1 MKKFDIPEIPR
12 ELMLRATRKAFDIYD
27 GTDLE
32 QNDPAITLH
41 WDDPDYMDYL
51 AAADP
56 KRMVEDPEYDLE
68 TQLKNIRYS
77 IKMLEAGSTGVG
89 SYPVLNL
96 VHFGTGPIATAFGAR
111 MVMQTG
117 IQPHFDPA
125 FHTAEEALHTEMPD
139 LFRGGWLGAILDRIE
154 YYNEAT
160 QGKIPIAVSDNAGPW
175 SIATSVWHFED
186 MLEGILS
193 APEAVHHLLSLT
205 TRAIIEVNDIQCR
218 MARNAWGVMGDTLGG
233 GWLPRGGYVGDD
245 VMVTVSTPMW
255 KEFFQPYNEILS
267 HRYGGVVYHCCM
279 KHDWHLQA
287 MSETAGFMGFDAD
300 PMYNDLGKIESALTG
315 KGGWNRA
322 VTDWEIA
329 KRCKGKF
336 GFFLGVQEKTKEAAL
351 EQAKRMVEY
360 IHA

>member
-1 MKKFDIPEIPR
+1 
-12 ELMLRATRKAFDIYD
+12 
-27 GTDLE
+27 
-32 QNDPAITLH
+32 
-41 WDDPDYMDYL
+41 
-51 AAADP
+51 
-56 KRMVEDPEYDLE
+56 
-68 TQLKNIRYS
+68 
-77 IKMLEAGSTGVG
+77 MLEAGSTGVG

-300 PMYNDLGKIESALTG
+300 PMYNDLGKIEAALTG

>member
-27 GTDLE
+27 GTALE

-68 TQLKNIRYS
+68 TQLKNIRYR

-125 FHTAEEALHTEMPD
+125 FHTAEEALHTEMGRLAGCDSGP
-139 LFRGGWLGAILDRIE
+139 DRIL
-154 YYNEAT
+154 
-160 QGKIPIAVSDNAGPW
+160 QRGDAGENP
-175 SIATSVWHFED
+175 HC
-186 MLEGILS
+186 GQ
-193 APEAVHHLLSLT
+193 
-205 TRAIIEVNDIQCR
+205 RQCR
-218 MARNAWGVMGDTLGG
+218 AV
-233 GWLPRGGYVGDD
+233 
-245 VMVTVSTPMW
+245 
-255 KEFFQPYNEILS
+255 E
-267 HRYGGVVYHCCM
+267 HR
-279 KHDWHLQA
+279 HLR
-287 MSETAGFMGFDAD
+287 
-300 PMYNDLGKIESALTG
+300 LAL
-315 KGGWNRA
+315 
-322 VTDWEIA
+322 
-329 KRCKGKF
+329 
-336 GFFLGVQEKTKEAAL
+336 
-351 EQAKRMVEY
+351 
-360 IHA
+360 